1 MPGNF
6 FDLDRELPG
15 WMKRP
20 QCHHPEHNAPSGIYI
35 PDGKGYRHVCPA
47 CGRTDI
53 VIPDQ
58 PSMNVGATHA

>member
-15 WMKRP
+15 WTRRP
-20 QCHHPEHNAPSGIYI
+20 MCRHPEHSAPTGIYI
-35 PDGKGYRHVCPA
+35 PEGKGYRHVCPA

-58 PSMNVGATHA
+58 PSMNLGDANG